1 MPLKYDPEYFKAFEP
16 LIPMLAA
23 RPKPAVHDI
32 EARRQSMEA
41 AITLFKDA
49 MPAAPDVERQEHSI
63 TTPAGVTLPVFSFFK
78 KGTSTSSETTPG
90 PAILHCHGGGM
101 ILGSV
106 RMSSQGIAWEV
117 QQTGVPI
124 FSVEYRV
131 APESSGTNLVEDC
144 YAGLVW
150 LSQNAASFNVDPARI
165 AVFGESAGG
174 GIAAGVALMARD
186 RNLSPPLAK
195 QILIYPMLDDRN
207 CIPNARLEPFAFWKV
222 EDNITGWTALLGADK
237 AGKPDADVPYYCA
250 PARAKS
256 LADLPPTYIDTGGL
270 DIFRD
275 EDIEY
280 ARRLALEDIEVEFHL
295 YPGVPHAFEIFAP
308 NATVTKR
315 AFEHRFKSMMSF

>member
-1 MPLKYDPEYFKAFEP
+1 MALKYDPEYFKAFEP
-16 LIPMLAA
+16 MIPMLAA

-32 EARRQSMEA
+32 EGRRKGFEA
-41 AITLFKDA
+41 AISLLTGSL
-49 MPAAPDVERQEHSI
+49 PESPDVEQKEHII
-63 TTPAGVTLPVFSFFK
+63 TTPAGVTLPVYSFIK
-78 KGTSTSSETTPG
+78 KGASKTPG

-106 RMSSQGIAWEV
+106 AMVAQGIAWEV

-124 FSVEYRV
+124 FSVEYRL
-131 APESSGTNLVEDC
+131 APESQGENLVEDC

-150 LSQNAASFNVDPARI
+150 LSQNASKFNVDPARI

-174 GIAAGVALMARD
+174 GLAAGVALMARD
-186 RNLSPPLAK
+186 KGLSPPLAK
-195 QILIYPMLDDRN
+195 QILIYPMIDDRN
-207 CIPNARLEPFAFWKV
+207 LVPNEQLEPFAFWKT

-237 AGKPDADVPYYCA
+237 VGKHDVDVSQYCV

-256 LADLPPTYIDTGGL
+256 VANLPPTYIDIGGL

-280 ARRLALEDIEVEFHL
+280 AKRIAMEDIEVEFHL
-295 YPGVPHAFEIFAP
+295 YPGVPHAFEIIAP

-315 AFEHRFKSMMSF
+315 AWEHRLKAMMSF

>member
-1 MPLKYDPEYFKAFEP
+1 MTLKYDAEYFQAFEP
-16 LIPMLAA
+16 MIPMLAA

-32 EARRQSMEA
+32 EGRRKGFEA
-41 AITLFKDA
+41 AITMLKDLL
-49 MPAAPDVERQEHSI
+49 PQSPDVEQKEHSI
-63 TTPAGVTLPVFSFFK
+63 TTPAGVTLSVFSFTK
-78 KGTSTSSETTPG
+78 KGTATETPG

-106 RMSSQGIAWEV
+106 RMSAQAVAW
-117 QQTGVPI
+117 QASQTGVPI
-124 FSVEYRV
+124 FSVEYRL
-131 APESSGTNLVEDC
+131 APESQGTNLVEDC

-150 LSQNAASFNVDPARI
+150 LSQNAASLNVDPARI

-174 GIAAGVALMARD
+174 GLAAGVALMARD
-186 RNLSPPLAK
+186 KGLSPPLAK

-207 CIPNARLEPFAFWKV
+207 MIPNERLEPFAFWKV

-237 AGKPDADVPYYCA
+237 AGKPDADVSHYCA

-256 LADLPPTYIDTGGL
+256 LANLPPTYIDTGGL

-280 ARRLALEDIEVEFHL
+280 AKRIAMEDIEVEFHL
-295 YPGVPHAFEIFAP
+295 YAGVPHAFEIFAP